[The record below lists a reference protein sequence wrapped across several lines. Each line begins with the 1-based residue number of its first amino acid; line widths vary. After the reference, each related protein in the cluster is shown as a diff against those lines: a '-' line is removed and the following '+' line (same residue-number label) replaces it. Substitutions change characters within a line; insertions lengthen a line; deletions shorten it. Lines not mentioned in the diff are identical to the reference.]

1 MNRHIIPVLATNE
14 GAPIVLEVKKHGS
27 RPLDLRLIGCE
38 GENVYVTTSK
48 SFQFL
53 PLHFLTCLPVKQRDI
68 GNWKRRGSNEEWETI
83 ISHFLLQSQPE
94 GEKAGLLDGVRME
107 YSPKSDDIQIT
118 VRRDVQGIK
127 VSTTL

>member
-48 SFQFL
+48 VISISASSLLNMSASQTTRYRKL
-53 PLHFLTCLPVKQRDI
+53 EEERKQRRMGDYH
-68 GNWKRRGSNEEWETI
+68 
-83 ISHFLLQSQPE
+83 ISFSSSKP
-94 GEKAGLLDGVRME
+94 A
-107 YSPKSDDIQIT
+107 
-118 VRRDVQGIK
+118 
-127 VSTTL
+127 